1 MRSVYSIRRQ
11 ACLFLMILLNAAC
24 VEPEDRH
31 SDQADLRNPWTL
43 PIAETAPLL
52 AAGQEVFGSC
62 ASCHLAD
69 AGGRPD
75 GTIPRLAGQ
84 NSVILERR
92 LWALFEDSSDLPVM
106 TPFAR
111 ALAPKEISQ
120 VSAYLSALPRP
131 AQVGLGSGER
141 LERGAEVY
149 GELCISCH
157 APNGIG
163 QSELN
168 APRLCGQHAAYSLR
182 RLDEMTSGGR
192 RNSDPAMSAIASVL
206 DSQDRRAV
214 SDYLARLECD

>member
-1 MRSVYSIRRQ
+1 MHLIQRQ
-11 ACLFLMILLNAAC
+11 ACLILMVLLSLGC

-31 SDQADLRNPWTL
+31 SDEADLRDPWTL
-43 PIAETAPLL
+43 PIKKTDPLF
-52 AAGQEVFGSC
+52 AAGQAVFSSC

-84 NSVILERR
+84 QATILERR
-92 LWALFEDSSDLPVM
+92 LWDLFEDSADLPVM

-111 ALAPKEISQ
+111 ALTPEEISQ

-131 AQVGLGSGER
+131 AKVGLGSGKR

-149 GELCISCH
+149 GELCVHCH
-157 APNGIG
+157 AADGIG

-182 RLDEMTSGGR
+182 RLDEMTNGGR

-206 DSQDRRAV
+206 NSQDRRAV